1 MDNDESTMFAKK
13 YKRDL
18 QEITTEITNII
29 KQIITVI
36 AEENKK
42 LKNDLET
49 VHKRIDDLK
58 SLVIDMS
65 TRKEKKKDFMS
76 IKLGRK

>member
-65 TRKEKKKDFMS
+65 TRKGKKR
-76 IKLGRK
+76 IL

>member
-1 MDNDESTMFAKK
+1 MFIFAEK

-49 VHKRIDDLK
+49 VQKRIDDLK
-58 SLVIDMS
+58 SLIIDMS
-65 TRKEKKKDFMS
+65 TRKKKR
-76 IKLGRK
+76 IL